1 MKQKNGCM
9 NVVEDKKSEKAFVL
23 EVCMKNKLNVIVVV
37 LLIVLGFT
45 SCTSHMN
52 QSESDEIYAE
62 KIKFQNNIE
71 EILDELGFQGH
82 FSVTVIFQKDFVR
95 SDNVLSDSRKVK
107 RIYGKEMDMV
117 SLDTNE
123 TFNISTISTPNVSSL
138 KLFNS

>member
-62 KIKFQNNIE
+62 KIIKVLMAFMKKANTSQI
-71 EILDELGFQGH
+71 ILVKNQKTAPIHRQD
-82 FSVTVIFQKDFVR
+82 IFHQLLLLIFMMK
-95 SDNVLSDSRKVK
+95 
-107 RIYGKEMDMV
+107 I
-117 SLDTNE
+117 
-123 TFNISTISTPNVSSL
+123 
-138 KLFNS
+138 

>member
-9 NVVEDKKSEKAFVL
+9 NVVEDKKSERAFVL
-23 EVCMKNKLNVIVVV
+23 EVCMKNKLNVIVVI

-62 KIKFQNNIE
+62 KIKFQNTIE

-82 FSVTVIFQKDFVR
+82 FSVTVIFQ
-95 SDNVLSDSRKVK
+95 
-107 RIYGKEMDMV
+107 RI
-117 SLDTNE
+117 L
-123 TFNISTISTPNVSSL
+123 
-138 KLFNS
+138 

>member
-9 NVVEDKKSEKAFVL
+9 NVVEDKKSEKAFV
-23 EVCMKNKLNVIVVV
+23 
-37 LLIVLGFT
+37 
-45 SCTSHMN
+45 
-52 QSESDEIYAE
+52 
-62 KIKFQNNIE
+62 
-71 EILDELGFQGH
+71 
-82 FSVTVIFQKDFVR
+82 R
-95 SDNVLSDSRKVK
+95 RDNVLSDSRKVK

>member
-1 MKQKNGCM
+1 MMKLKNGCM

-23 EVCMKNKLNVIVVV
+23 EVFMKNKLNVIVVV

-71 EILDELGFQGH
+71 EILE
-82 FSVTVIFQKDFVR
+82 K
-95 SDNVLSDSRKVK
+95 
-107 RIYGKEMDMV
+107 
-117 SLDTNE
+117 
-123 TFNISTISTPNVSSL
+123 
-138 KLFNS
+138 

>member
-1 MKQKNGCM
+1 M

-71 EILDELGFQGH
+71 EILDELGFQ
-82 FSVTVIFQKDFVR
+82 
-95 SDNVLSDSRKVK
+95 
-107 RIYGKEMDMV
+107 
-117 SLDTNE
+117 
-123 TFNISTISTPNVSSL
+123 
-138 KLFNS
+138 